1 MLNIVFGLIAI
12 CLGIWGLFNYWWYVL
27 DVFIA
32 SLPVVLIFGGI
43 VALLAGIKNTG
54 LRAKI
59 REGKAQNTDNGSDI

>member
-32 SLPVVLIFGGI
+32 ILPIVLITGGV

-54 LRAKI
+54 LRTKV
-59 REGKAQNTDNGSDI
+59 REDKARNAESVSDI